1 MKILKYLLL
10 AVGGVVLLAFV
21 VLAIVVATFDANKYK
36 PEITAVV
43 MDKTGRTLTVDGKL
57 GLTFFPSVGFT
68 VGKVSLSEPNSSA
81 IFARVDEAK
90 ASLALLPLFSRQVV
104 VDRVTLSGLQANL
117 VKHKDGKTNF
127 GDLTGA
133 GAPAAPAAAKPA
145 PQKEAARLDIAG
157 IEILSS
163 TVSWRDEAG
172 GSPLK
177 ITVAEFKTGRIA
189 SGVPGKLSLSVTLAG
204 SPPRADL
211 QVKLAGDYRLDFE
224 KQKFDLSG
232 IDLKLSEGAAG
243 PATSLKGEAQI
254 ALAPQAI
261 QFDLTADR
269 IDLDRY
275 LGTAKTKAPSGG
287 RGDAG
292 SAGAHAEEPIDLSA
306 LKALDLKGRLK
317 IGELIVSNV
326 KAEKVDLSVRAAGGR
341 VDISPLTASLYQ
353 GNLSGNA
360 SVNANTNRF
369 TLKGELGNVA
379 VGPLLHDALNNNLL
393 EGRGNL
399 ALDVQTGGATVSAM
413 KKALAGSAKL
423 TLRDGALKGINL
435 DEAIRKAKALAGR
448 PVAEQGTNRGERTDL
463 TELGASF
470 VIKNGVA
477 HNDDLSGKS
486 PLFRLTG
493 SGDVNIGANSIDYVA
508 KASVVET
515 SSGQGGRELTELRG
529 VTVPVKITGTLEDPH
544 FRVDLGAAVGDAVRQ
559 RAEDRVK
566 DELQDR
572 LKGLFK
578 R

>member
-1 MKILKYLLL
+1 MKILKYVLF
-10 AVGGVVLLAFV
+10 AVGGVVLLAVV
-21 VLAIVVATFDANKYK
+21 VLAIVAATFDANKYK
-36 PEITAVV
+36 PEIAAAVK
-43 MDKTGRTLTVDGKL
+43 DKTGRTLTLEGKL
-57 GLTFFPSVGFT
+57 GLSFFPSLGFT

-81 IFARVDEAK
+81 VFARIDEAK

-117 VKHKDGKTNF
+117 VKHRDGKTNF
-127 GDLTGA
+127 GDLMGA
-133 GAPAAPAAAKPA
+133 GAPAAPAPAKSA

-157 IEILSS
+157 IEIRSS
-163 TVSWRDEAG
+163 TLSWRDEAG

-177 ITVAEFKTGRIA
+177 VSVAEFTTGRIA
-189 SGVPGKLSLSVTLAG
+189 SGVPGKLSLSATLAG
-204 SPPRADL
+204 TPPRADL
-211 QVKLAGDYRLDFE
+211 QVKLAGSYRLDFE
-224 KQKFDLSG
+224 NKKFEFSG

-243 PATSLKGEAQI
+243 PATSLQGDAQI

-261 QFDLTADR
+261 QFDMTADR

-275 LGTAKTKAPSGG
+275 LGSAKGRAPSGG
-287 RGDAG
+287 KKGTGGDAP
-292 SAGAHAEEPIDLSA
+292 AEEPIDLSA
-306 LKALDLKGRLK
+306 LKGLDLKGRLK
-317 IGELIVSNV
+317 IGELTVSNV
-326 KAEKVDLSVRAAGGR
+326 KAEKLDLGVRAAGGR
-341 VDISPLTASLYQ
+341 IEVSPLTASLYQ
-353 GNLSGNA
+353 GTLTGNA
-360 SVNANTNRF
+360 SVNANNNRF
-369 TLKGELGNVA
+369 ALKGQLAGVA
-379 VGPLLHDALNNNLL
+379 IGPLLHDALNNDLL

-399 ALDVQTGGATVSAM
+399 ALDVQTGGVTVSAM
-413 KKALAGSAKL
+413 KKALAGSANL
-423 TLRDGALKGINL
+423 VLRDGALKGINL

-448 PVAEQGTNRGERTDL
+448 PVAEQGTNRGERTDF

-493 SGDVNIGANSIDYVA
+493 SGDVDIGANSIDYVA

-515 SSGQGGRELTELRG
+515 ASGQSGRDLAELRG
-529 VTVPVKITGTLEDPH
+529 VTVPVKITGTLEAPR
-544 FRVDLGAAVGDAVRQ
+544 FRVDLGATVGDAVRQ
-559 RAEDRVK
+559 RAEDKVK